1 MTSGKLILEEL
12 AQEARVLD
20 NTDPLKDF
28 RERFYIPKRDDQLVH
43 YFTGNSLGLQPRTA
57 AQYLNEELEA
67 WRTLAVDGH
76 FEGKRPWYHYHTFF
90 SEHLARLLGCRPHEC
105 VAMGSL
111 TANLHLLMVSFYR
124 PRGRRYKIVCEK
136 DPFPS
141 DLYAFWSQARFHGY
155 DAKEAVIFFPDNDL
169 SEKDLAAF
177 IRSQGDDVAVVVL
190 SGVHYLSGRF
200 FNPEPLAQAAHEVGA
215 FFGLDLAHTVGN
227 IPLNLHEA
235 GVDFA
240 CWCSYKYLNSGP
252 GAVGGLYVHE
262 KHGGTA
268 DIPRFEG
275 WWGTNAATRF
285 LMEDRFEPAVGAEAW
300 QLSNAPVLNMAAHLA
315 SLEIF
320 SEAGM
325 PSLRAK
331 SVLLTGFLEKGLRRV
346 AETDFPVKFALLTPA
361 EPERRG
367 CQLSLAFENATEGRK
382 LFEYLLAH
390 KVVADWRRPNVMRLA
405 PVPLYNTFTDIAEAL
420 KVFISGAASLKLGS

>member
-1 MTSGKLILEEL
+1 M
-12 AQEARVLD
+12 QEALVLD
-20 NTDPLKDF
+20 AGDPLKNF
-28 RERFYIPKRDDQLVH
+28 RDRFYIPEREGHPVH
-43 YFTGNSLGLQPRTA
+43 YFTGNSLGLQPKA
-57 AQYLNEELEA
+57 AAIYLNEELEA
-67 WRTLAVDGH
+67 WRNLAVDGH

-111 TANLHLLMVSFYR
+111 TANLHFLMVSFYR
-124 PRGRRYKIVCEK
+124 PQGRRFRIICEK

-155 DAKEAVIFFPDNDL
+155 DPKEAVVFLPDNNLPEEDI
-169 SEKDLAAF
+169 AGF
-177 IRSQGDDVAVVVL
+177 IKTLGEEVAVVIL
-190 SGVHYLSGRF
+190 GGVHYLSGRYY
-200 FNPEPLAQAAHEVGA
+200 NPEPLARAAHDVGA
-215 FFGLDLAHTVGN
+215 YFGLDLAHAIGN
-227 IPLNLHEA
+227 IPLYLHNAE
-235 GVDFA
+235 VDFA

-262 KHGGTA
+262 KHGGVA

-275 WWGTNAATRF
+275 WWGTNATTRF
-285 LMEDRFEPAVGAEAW
+285 LMEDRFDPAPGAEAW

-325 PSLRAK
+325 PALRAK
-331 SVLLTGFLEKGLRRV
+331 SVLLTGFLEKGLRRL
-346 AETDFPVKFALLTPA
+346 AEADFPVRFTLLTPH

-367 CQLSLAFENATEGRK
+367 CQLSLAFENEAEGHR
-382 LFEYLLAH
+382 LFERLLARH
-390 KVVADWRRPNVMRLA
+390 VVVDWRRPNVMRLA
-405 PVPLYNTFTDIAEAL
+405 PVPLYNTFTDVAETLGILLAEA
-420 KVFISGAASLKLGS
+420 SLLNN